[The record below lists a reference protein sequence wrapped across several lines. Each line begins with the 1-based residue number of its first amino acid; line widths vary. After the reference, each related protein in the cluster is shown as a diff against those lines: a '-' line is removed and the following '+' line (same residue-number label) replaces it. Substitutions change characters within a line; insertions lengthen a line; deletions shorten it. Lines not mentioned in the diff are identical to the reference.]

1 MASNAFS
8 FDGDVERDMEKE
20 NRFRRSRGRCGS
32 AVRNGT
38 CGMTSSPGLWD
49 GLALFI
55 IIMMQATSSEME
67 DDVIGVS
74 IGCISECDL
83 LSVIRTE
90 EKYAWNASVMSTG
103 NSTRKLLDIMK
114 FGMAQEMDCERVL

>member
-1 MASNAFS
+1 MWISGAEWDLWDDIN
-8 FDGDVERDMEKE
+8 
-20 NRFRRSRGRCGS
+20 
-32 AVRNGT
+32 
-38 CGMTSSPGLWD
+38 PGWWD
-49 GLALFI
+49 GLAFFI